1 MHERAAPNPH
11 PREAVAE
18 RNVKAILD
26 AAERLMARGDSP
38 SVSMVATE
46 ARVSRP
52 TVYAHFPDRQQ
63 LVEAVVERT
72 VSHVT
77 SAIASAEPDEGEA
90 AAALTRVVAASW
102 AELSRHEVIRQA
114 AARELSAE
122 AMHRSHHAALTMLH
136 QLLARGQAD
145 GSFRTDVPGPL
156 LVNAA
161 LALIHTT
168 ADATRHRLL
177 GADLAGA
184 MAERLI
190 DELWRGPG

>member
-1 MHERAAPNPH
+1 MTREAISIAGDAASPLAKRGSGEDADSGEQDHAAPDQ
-11 PREAVAE
+11 
-18 RNVKAILD
+18 I
-26 AAERLMARGDSP
+26 G
-38 SVSMVATE
+38 
-46 ARVSRP
+46 
-52 TVYAHFPDRQQ
+52 
-63 LVEAVVERT
+63 
-72 VSHVT
+72 
-77 SAIASAEPDEGEA
+77 GA
-90 AAALTRVVAASW
+90 AA
-102 AELSRHEVIRQA
+102 
-114 AARELSAE
+114 ELSAE

-184 MAERLI
+184 MAEQLI
-190 DELWRGPG
+190 GELWRGPG